1 MLTGIVVQALSS
13 VDELE
18 AAERIAGAAVD
29 AARPLGSAL
38 LTSVATFHRA
48 IPLFYE
54 GRLADALADLEQA
67 RVGIDEGWGGGLA
80 WVASLKARALLELG
94 DVAGARDALA
104 IPPVPP
110 ESMDHSMLLFAQAQL
125 ALAERDHAAA
135 LENATEA
142 GRHLD
147 TGFGID
153 HPGLLPWRDAAA
165 LAAVA
170 LGQRA
175 EGRRLAAAALERAR
189 WSGVPRA
196 IARAMRTAAVLAGG
210 RERIDLLAAAAEV
223 LEGSPAALMRTHVLV
238 ELGAALR
245 RDGHR
250 SEARL
255 PLRQALQMADA
266 MGVVPLAEEARQELR
281 ATGARPRRAAF
292 SGVDALTPA
301 ERRVAQL
308 AARGLTSPQIAQELF
323 VTTKTI
329 QSHLAS
335 AYRKLDISS
344 RLQLASALGEDA
356 A

>member
-1 MLTGIVVQALSS
+1 
-13 VDELE
+13 
-18 AAERIAGAAVD
+18 
-29 AARPLGSAL
+29 
-38 LTSVATFHRA
+38 
-48 IPLFYE
+48 
-54 GRLADALADLEQA
+54 
-67 RVGIDEGWGGGLA
+67 
-80 WVASLKARALLELG
+80 
-94 DVAGARDALA
+94 
-104 IPPVPP
+104 
-110 ESMDHSMLLFAQAQL
+110 
-125 ALAERDHAAA
+125 
-135 LENATEA
+135 
-142 GRHLD
+142 
-147 TGFGID
+147 
-153 HPGLLPWRDAAA
+153 
-165 LAAVA
+165 
-170 LGQRA
+170 
-175 EGRRLAAAALERAR
+175 
-189 WSGVPRA
+189 
-196 IARAMRTAAVLAGG
+196 
-210 RERIDLLAAAAEV
+210 
-223 LEGSPAALMRTHVLV
+223 MRTHVLV